1 MTSINYM
8 RTPTHCFCNNCHGAI
23 IPLQTMSNHRR
34 SQLKTQT
41 LSEQAHRKH
50 KGLAAADCT
59 TGPSLLVSPM
69 HLHLP
74 LGISAQSTDTPGP
87 SDTIDTPGSLAH
99 ASTLASGLDVLDN
112 VIYDTTLGMLS
123 NTDNVNPEYIHE
135 VSPPLVYASVIRL
148 VAEVDRRFEEVPALQ
163 VP

>member
-1 MTSINYM
+1 MDS
-8 RTPTHCFCNNCHGAI
+8 
-23 IPLQTMSNHRR
+23 
-34 SQLKTQT
+34 
-41 LSEQAHRKH
+41 
-50 KGLAAADCT
+50 
-59 TGPSLLVSPM
+59 
-69 HLHLP
+69 
-74 LGISAQSTDTPGP
+74 
-87 SDTIDTPGSLAH
+87 PGSLAH